1 MPITIARDVFTGGSN
16 TQDLKAAMISG
27 VSEYPLG
34 RRIAV
39 FGKGGKT
46 TLSKALAERFDLAF
60 IEQDAIRHQADWV
73 ELSIEEHREILISRF
88 DQSEAGWVSDGNYS
102 GVRDLVYERVET
114 VIVLALPW
122 RVMLWRTF
130 KRTVRRFV
138 TREVLWNG
146 NRESVWT
153 SFFSR
158 DSVIYDL
165 YRRRDKFLSEAE
177 KTEAELPDH
186 IRLVIV
192 RSAREL
198 DELYA
203 RLGLVRW

>member
-1 MPITIARDVFTGGSN
+1 
-16 TQDLKAAMISG
+16 MISG

-46 TLSKALAERFDLAF
+46 TLSKALAERFELEF

-73 ELSIEEHREILISRF
+73 ELPIEEHREILISRF
-88 DQSEAGWVSDGNYS
+88 GQSEAGWVSDGNYS
-102 GVRDLVYERVET
+102 GVHDLVYERVET

-122 RVMLWRTF
+122 RLMLWRTF

-158 DSVIYDL
+158 ESVIYDL
-165 YRRRDKFLSEAE
+165 YRRRKKFLAEAE

-186 IRLVIV
+186 IRLVVI
-192 RSAREL
+192 RSARDLSEFY
-198 DELYA
+198 EMH
-203 RLGLVRW
+203 GLIGR